1 LDRSLEDG
9 TSFST
14 SAPLICNSR
23 LIALEQLVNG
33 GYFRNNRQLI
43 VNFWWPSNS
52 QLFRVIRFMTNLEKL
67 NLLDWHLTLTKDV
80 PKLFRS
86 CPKLTEL
93 RLKLLESKKLEMNE
107 KLKNELRSGFQRLRL
122 FELHWD
128 IDSWSLIQEIFT

>member
-1 LDRSLEDG
+1 MDRSLEDG

-23 LIALEQLVNG
+23 LIALERLVNG

-43 VNFWWPSNS
+43 VNFWWPFNS

-67 NLLDWHLTLTKDV
+67 NLLDWHLTLAKGV

-122 FELHWD
+122 LELKWH
-128 IDSWSLIQEIFT
+128 IDSWPVLQEIMT